1 VLAVFLAAGAG
12 ASLLMAR
19 RVAVS
24 AFAGAFL
31 VLLPLPMREVRRRL
45 WNHPELIVAAQ
56 EGRASQTESADPADS
71 GLRSNQ
77 P

>member
-1 VLAVFLAAGAG
+1 MLAVFLAAGAG

-19 RVAVS
+19 RVAVF

-45 WNHPELIVAAQ
+45 WNHPELIVAA
-56 EGRASQTESADPADS
+56 
-71 GLRSNQ
+71 
-77 P
+77 